1 MWEVIHQICTAI
13 VALELLLLV
22 IVMIAAVRESK
33 KEQNHKVYTCA
44 ITDKPC
50 LYENPTGNCDE
61 CPVIKERS

>member
-22 IVMIAAVRESK
+22 TVMIAAVRESK

-44 ITDKPC
+44 ITDEPC
-50 LYENPTGNCDE
+50 LYEDPTGNCED
-61 CPVIKERS
+61 CPVAKERS

>member
-44 ITDKPC
+44 ITDEHC